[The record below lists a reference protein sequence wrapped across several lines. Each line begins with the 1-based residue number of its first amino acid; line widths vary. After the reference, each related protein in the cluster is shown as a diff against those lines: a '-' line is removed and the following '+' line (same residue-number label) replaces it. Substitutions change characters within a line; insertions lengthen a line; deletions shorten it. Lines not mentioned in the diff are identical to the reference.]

1 MSRLPIAIG
10 ALAFLAVVIGSVA
23 LLNDSGPIARSS
35 VAMILIG
42 VNGVAL
48 SGLAGLILVRAP
60 WSRWVLA
67 GSVVSAT
74 ALASIGGGPWFW
86 IVLVVGAVAIVGVS
100 GPWLTLWVRKRP
112 VAEPLGHVPVAL
124 LASAGLA
131 PIVVGFSAYQG
142 LAASHWLLVLIAI
155 ASAWAYGRG
164 LRLGIWGLRVAVPVS
179 GAAAALQ
186 TAFAGN
192 IAVGAGALVITVLAW
207 TPQAK
212 QVTAVITPPLPSPVP
227 RRASDDQSQ

>member
-1 MSRLPIAIG
+1 MSRLPIGIG
-10 ALAFLAVVIGSVA
+10 TVAFLGVVIGSVA
-23 LLNDSGPIARSS
+23 LVNDSGPIARSS
-35 VAMILIG
+35 VVMILIG

-67 GSVVSAT
+67 GAVITAT

-86 IVLVVGAVAIVGVS
+86 IALVVGAVAIVGVS

-112 VAEPLGHVPVAL
+112 VAEPLGYVPVAL
-124 LASAGLA
+124 LASAGLT
-131 PIVVGFSAYQG
+131 PIVVGFAAYEG
-142 LAASHWLLVLIAI
+142 VTASHWLLVLIVI
-155 ASAWAYGRG
+155 TSAWAYGRG
-164 LRLGIWGLRVAVPVS
+164 LRLGIWGLRVVVPVS

-192 IAVGAGALVITVLAW
+192 IAIVAGALVITVLAW
-207 TPQAK
+207 TPQARH
-212 QVTAVITPPLPSPVP
+212 VTAVITPPLPAPV
-227 RRASDDQSQ
+227 RRKASDDQSQ